1 VSALEF
7 YQNVSIAPFIVLS
20 PAYVII
26 AHHDKME
33 DIYMIF
39 NRSLR
44 VKKSLLLSASLA
56 VGLLLTACGAPAIS
70 TTSPAPAAS
79 AVQESTAAPAA
90 TEVITPT
97 ARPAVTLAPPEIDTP
112 EATAASPANL
122 DLATG
127 EPNCTVPASLT
138 PAATEGPYFTAG
150 SPERSSLLEPG
161 MSGTKLVLSG
171 YVLTTDCQPVA
182 NALLDFWQADANGNY
197 DNSGYTLRG
206 HQFTDANGF
215 YQLETVV
222 PGLYPGRTE
231 HIHVKVQSP
240 GGAVLTTQL
249 FFPGVANNQSDGIYN
264 PALMI
269 TIQNDGDPL
278 KGTFNFIVG
287 Q

>member
-1 VSALEF
+1 M
-7 YQNVSIAPFIVLS
+7 APFIVLS
-20 PAYVII
+20 LAYVII

-33 DIYMIF
+33 DIYMF
-39 NRSLR
+39 KNRSLR
-44 VKKSLLLSASLA
+44 AKSPLLLIFSLLAVFVLA
-56 VGLLLTACGAPAIS
+56 ACGAPAAP
-70 TTSPAPAAS
+70 TSAPAAVIATEVPAAT
-79 AVQESTAAPAA
+79 AVQESTAVPAA
-90 TEVITPT
+90 TEVLAPT
-97 ARPAVTLAPPEIDTP
+97 ARPAVTLAPPEIGTT

-206 HQFTDANGF
+206 HQVTDSIGF

-231 HIHVKVQSP
+231 HIHVKVQPP

-249 FFPGVANNQSDGIYN
+249 FFPGVNSNQSDGIYN
-264 PALMI
+264 PALQI
-269 TIQNDGDPL
+269 TIQNDGDL
-278 KGTFNFIVG
+278 LQGTFNFIVG